1 MNRESQ
7 GKLKFDR
14 RLQNR
19 PGWVSAEDFATEEE
33 ALADAAE
40 NVADDEENPGHEA
53 PDAVGSLPSS

>member
-19 PGWVSAEDFATEEE
+19 PGWVSAEDFASEEE
-33 ALADAAE
+33 TLADASE
-40 NVADDEENPGHEA
+40 NVADDEENPGQEA